1 MRLLF
6 ELAWRQL
13 LRNWHRSLVTT
24 VAMAFACFVM
34 IIYAALMQGMVYGS
48 EKYAVATNTGDIQIH
63 ASGYREDPDLY
74 TVIKQPL
81 AVLKRL
87 RQSGFNASARLY
99 ASGLVAAGQSSAGV
113 RLHGIDIEAEKTV
126 TILYRHLLQGRWLRP
141 QAPNDVVIGGQLARN
156 LGVSIGDELVFV
168 GQSADGA
175 MANDLFRVSGIIKA
189 VSGQI
194 DSSGVYLLASRFR
207 ELMQLPEGVHEIAIM
222 RPDRSQDLTLASQRV
237 ASLAP
242 GLETLNW
249 RQLQPAIA
257 RFVDT
262 AGIETRILIIITYI
276 AVAAVVLNAMLM
288 SIFER
293 IHEFGVMKAIGFRP
307 MQTAILI
314 YLEAL
319 LQTLVAAVIGG
330 ATGTWAA
337 YYLSQYGIDMSAIAG
352 RLAFGGMAIE
362 PIWYAHL
369 NSTSLLL
376 PVGYLFVVTLLAT
389 IYPAWKIASIG
400 PLQAIHHP

>member
-1 MRLLF
+1 
-6 ELAWRQL
+6 
-13 LRNWHRSLVTT
+13 
-24 VAMAFACFVM
+24 MAFACFVM
-34 IIYAALMQGMVYGS
+34 IVYAALMQGMVFGS
-48 EKYAVATNTGDIQIH
+48 EKHAVATNTGDIQIH
-63 ASGYREDPDLY
+63 NPGYRDDPDLY
-74 TVIKQPL
+74 AVIQQPL
-81 AVLKRL
+81 PLL
-87 RQSGFNASARLY
+87 RQLRQAGFHATARLY
-99 ASGLVAAGQSSAGV
+99 ASGLMAAGQSSAGV
-113 RLHGIDIEAEKTV
+113 QLHGVDIAAEKTV
-126 TILYRHLLQGRWLRP
+126 TILHRHLLQGRWL
-141 QAPNDVVIGGQLARN
+141 QEQSPNDVVIGGQLARN
-156 LGVSIGDELVFV
+156 LGVTVGSELVFV

-175 MANDLFRVSGIIKA
+175 MANDLFRVGGILKA

-194 DSSGVYLLASRFR
+194 DSAGVYLPASRFR
-207 ELMQLPEGVHEIAIM
+207 SLMQLPEGIHEIAIM
-222 RPDRSQDLTLASQRV
+222 RPDRSQDLKLASQRV

-249 RQLQPAIA
+249 RQLKPALA

-262 AGIETRILIIITYI
+262 AGIETRIMIIITYI

-307 MQTAILI
+307 AQTAALI

-319 LQTLVAAVIGG
+319 LQTLAAAILGG
-330 ATGTWAA
+330 VTGSWAA
-337 YYLSQYGIDMSAIAG
+337 QYLSHYGIDMSAIAG

-362 PIWYAHL
+362 PIWYAYL

-376 PVGYLFVVTLLAT
+376 PLGYLFIVTLLAA
-389 IYPAWKIASIG
+389 IYPAWKVATIG